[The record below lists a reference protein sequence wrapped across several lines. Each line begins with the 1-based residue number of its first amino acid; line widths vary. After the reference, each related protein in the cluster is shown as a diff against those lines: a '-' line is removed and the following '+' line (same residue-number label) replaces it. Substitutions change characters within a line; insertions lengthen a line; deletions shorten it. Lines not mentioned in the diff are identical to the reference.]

1 MFNDSLAINP
11 NLLLNDLQ
19 KGHVLAITP
28 KSSGGLI
35 LCKRYYAELVGP
47 GAAVGGMLD
56 TDCTEVIL
64 IGSNISLV
72 NLNYYQ
78 DSHNAYE
85 IRQKWIQYLQDLLK
99 VSDPLVRSQKVLHL
113 IEEFFNHPPNMDQLP
128 DHSLAMLAGVLPKTI
143 QLAKTYR
150 QTINPVSPDPK
161 IKKKSNYHSFDFNYF
176 QSPIYSPIF

>member
-1 MFNDSLAINP
+1 MFNDSSEINP
-11 NLLLNDLQ
+11 NLVLNDLQ
-19 KGHVLAITP
+19 KGHLLALTP
-28 KSSGGLI
+28 KSNGGLI

-64 IGSNISLV
+64 IGNLSLV
-72 NLNYYQ
+72 NLNSYQ

-85 IRQKWIQYLQDLLK
+85 IRQKWIQYLQDVLK

-113 IEEFFNHPPNMDQLP
+113 IDDFFNNPPNIERLP
-128 DHSLAMLAGVLPKTI
+128 DRTLAMLAGVLPNTI

-161 IKKKSNYHSFDFNYF
+161 IKKKYNYDSFDFNYF
-176 QSPIYSPIF
+176 PSPIYSPIF